1 MLNLDNLSIIL
12 FILPAYQMSFFAVQ
26 LISFNSK
33 KDPSRKPLGFL
44 MLFMLLY
51 ILINISKYLGYLD
64 AYKHL
69 YFLQLPVLLTIIP
82 TYCRYL
88 WAISDPSGR
97 MASKPL
103 LLCYLPALSILLL
116 NLIAFFTYGTETY
129 NLFLYP
135 EQAPQISYKSGVNLI
150 HISFLVGNA
159 VLIAFQIIIASFQ
172 FWKQMQHVQA
182 KRKEESSFL
191 PYFETGWAYFIF
203 ISMIC
208 FVIVNSLMNYFVPE
222 YNTSLAAV
230 FNVLI
235 LISGSLAG
243 YFSLKQDK
251 LYTEVASL
259 KPGQMIKEVN
269 NDEVNEKTDIFKKEK
284 ISDNMSKK
292 EAKEII
298 DKLRHHLT
306 IDKPYL
312 NSKLRLVDISRSLN
326 ISKRKLTY
334 IINHEMDSN
343 FYGIINEY
351 RVTEAKMLLKH
362 PKYKKYN
369 LETIAEM
376 SGFQS
381 KSTFNGCFKT
391 LTKVTP
397 SAYRKNHETKI
408 TLNK

>member
-1 MLNLDNLSIIL
+1 
-12 FILPAYQMSFFAVQ
+12 MSFFAVQ

-51 ILINISKYLGYLD
+51 ILINISKYLGYLV
-64 AYKHL
+64 AYKYL
-69 YFLQLPVLLTIIP
+69 YFFQLPVLLAIIP

-88 WAISDPSGR
+88 WAISDSSGR
-97 MASKPL
+97 MASKPM

-116 NLIAFFTYGTETY
+116 NLIAFFTYGTEIY
-129 NLFLYP
+129 NLVLYP
-135 EQAPQISYKSGVNLI
+135 EQAPQISDKSAVNLI
-150 HISFLVGNA
+150 NITFLLGNA
-159 VLIAFQIIIASFQ
+159 VLIIFQIIMASYQ
-172 FWKQMQHVQA
+172 FWKLMQHVQA
-182 KRKEESSFL
+182 KQKEESSFL

-203 ISMIC
+203 ISIIC
-208 FVIVNSLMNYFVPE
+208 FVIVNSLMNSLITE
-222 YNTSLAAV
+222 YSTPMAAV
-230 FNVLI
+230 FNILI
-235 LISGSLAG
+235 LTSGSLAG

-251 LYTEVASL
+251 LYKEVSSL
-259 KPGQMIKEVN
+259 KAGQTGTEAIN
-269 NDEVNEKTDIFKKEK
+269 TEVNEKSDNSKKEK
-284 ISDNMSKK
+284 IPGNISNE

-298 DKLRHHLT
+298 DKLQHHLA

-312 NSKLRLVDISRSLN
+312 NSKLRLIDISRSLD
-326 ISKRKLTY
+326 ISKHKLTY
-334 IINHEMDSN
+334 VINHEMNNN

-351 RVTEAKMLLKH
+351 RVMEAKTLLKH

-391 LTKVTP
+391 ITKITP
-397 SAYRKNHETKI
+397 SAYRKKYSTNNN